1 MTPVWIFPA
10 YPVLL
15 AGPLAA
21 QLCKK
26 IVDTDSALT
35 MVFGG
40 FMLQGIGFMV
50 SVMIYSAYLYRLM
63 TQKLPTES
71 LRPGM
76 FISIGPSGFTVSAL
90 VGMSQQLPRI
100 VNDNFMIPGMGQF
113 AANVSII
120 AANWVAVWLW
130 G

>member
-21 QLCKK
+21 QLCNK
-26 IVDTDSALT
+26 IDNPDSAIT
-35 MVFGG
+35 IIFGG
-40 FMLQGIGFMV
+40 FVLQGIGFMV
-50 SVMIYSAYLYRLM
+50 SVMIYSAYMYRLM

-90 VGMSQQLPRI
+90 IGMSQKLPQL
-100 VNDNFMIPGMGQF
+100 VGSDFMGPGMGDF
-113 AANVSII
+113 AAKVSIVV
-120 AANWVAVWLW
+120 ANWAGLWLW

>member
-21 QLCKK
+21 QLSKK
-26 IVDTDSALT
+26 IDNNDSALT
-35 MVFGG
+35 IILGG
-40 FMLQGIGFMV
+40 FILQGIGFMV

-63 TQKLPTES
+63 TEKLPSES
-71 LRPGM
+71 LRPAM

-90 VGMSQQLPRI
+90 IGMSQQLPRL
-100 VNDNFMIPGMGQF
+100 VGADFMGPGMGDF
-113 AANVSII
+113 AAKVSIVT
-120 AANWVAVWLW
+120 ANWAGVWLW

>member
-21 QLCKK
+21 QICKK
-26 IVDTDSALT
+26 IGNTESAIT
-35 MVFGG
+35 IIFGG
-40 FMLQGIGFMV
+40 FLLQGIGFMV
-50 SVMIYSAYLYRLM
+50 SVMIYSAYMYRLM
-63 TQKLPTES
+63 TQKLPTEA

-76 FISIGPSGFTVSAL
+76 FISIGASGFP
-90 VGMSQQLPRI
+90 VGAMIGMRQQLPRL
-100 VNDNFMIPGMGQF
+100 VDENFLGRGKGAL
-113 AANVSII
+113 AADVPII
-120 AANWVAVWLW
+120 MATWCAVWLW

>member
-21 QLCKK
+21 QISKK
-26 IVDTDSALT
+26 IVNPDSAIT
-35 MVFGG
+35 IIFGG
-40 FMLQGIGFMV
+40 FILQGIGFMV
-50 SVMIYSAYLYRLM
+50 SVMIYSAYMYRLM

-90 VGMSQQLPRI
+90 IGMSQQLPQL
-100 VNDNFMIPGMGQF
+100 VGTDFMGPGMGDL
-113 AANVSII
+113 AAKVSII
-120 AANWVAVWLW
+120 VANWTSLWLW

>member
-1 MTPVWIFPA
+1 MTPAWILPA

-21 QLCKK
+21 QLSKK
-26 IVDTDSALT
+26 LDKPESALLII
-35 MVFGG
+35 FGG
-40 FMLQGIGFMV
+40 FILQGIGFMV
-50 SVMIYSAYLYRLM
+50 SIMIYSAYMYRLM

-76 FISIGPSGFTVSAL
+76 FISIGPSGFTVIAL
-90 VGMSQQLPRI
+90 IGMSQQLPRL
-100 VNDNFMIPGMGQF
+100 VNENFMGEGMGHF
-113 AANVSII
+113 AAQVSIV
-120 AANWVAVWLW
+120 AANWVAFWLW

>member
-21 QLCKK
+21 QLAKW
-26 IVDTDSALT
+26 INPTSALT
-35 MVFGG
+35 IVFGG
-40 FMLQGIGFMV
+40 FILQGIGFMV
-50 SVMIYSAYLYRLM
+50 SIMIYSAYLYRLM
-63 TQKLPTES
+63 TQKLPTEA

-76 FISIGPSGFTVSAL
+76 FISIGPSGFTVSGL
-90 VGMSQQLPRI
+90 IGMSQQLPRL
-100 VNDNFMIPGMGQF
+100 VDKDFMGPDMGEF
-113 AANVSII
+113 AAKVTVVI
-120 AANWVAVWLW
+120 ASWIGVWLW